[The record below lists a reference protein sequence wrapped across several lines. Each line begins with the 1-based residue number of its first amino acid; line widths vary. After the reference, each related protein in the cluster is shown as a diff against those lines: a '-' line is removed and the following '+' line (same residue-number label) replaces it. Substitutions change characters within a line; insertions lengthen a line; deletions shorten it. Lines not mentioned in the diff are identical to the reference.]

1 MTLRAEIKK
10 LIKASKEPKSTTR
23 ISFPQTVRLRI
34 LARCGFTC
42 QHCGAS
48 LFEIE
53 PHIDHIVPLAKGGTN
68 DESNL
73 QALCA
78 PCNLAKGTQDDQG
91 AKLMN
96 RKEILDEANRLT
108 HGDRDKNYGTPKV
121 NHERIAALWSV
132 VLETE
137 IAPRKWPSAWLRSR
151 LPASSSPRSISTASS
166 TPRLIWP
173 SQAKSPPKTL
183 NPYLT
188 KP

>member
-42 QHCGAS
+42 QHCGAN

-137 IAPRKWPSAWLRSR
+137 IS
-151 LPASSSPRSISTASS
+151 PAQVALCMAQVKVA
-166 TPRLIWP
+166 RLIE
-173 SQAKSPPKTL
+173 SPEHLDSFIDAAAYMAISGEIATE
-183 NPYLT
+183 NP
-188 KP
+188 

>member
-137 IAPRKWPSAWLRSR
+137 IS
-151 LPASSSPRSISTASS
+151 PAQVALCMAQVKVA
-166 TPRLIWP
+166 RLIE
-173 SQAKSPPKTL
+173 SPEHLDSFIDAAAYMAISGEIATE
-183 NPYLT
+183 NP
-188 KP
+188 

>member
-121 NHERIAALWSV
+121 NHERIAALWSI

-137 IAPRKWPSAWLRSR
+137 ISAAQVALCM
-151 LPASSSPRSISTASS
+151 AQVKVA
-166 TPRLIWP
+166 RLIE
-173 SQAKSPPKTL
+173 SPEHLDSFIDAAAYMAISGEIATE
-183 NPYLT
+183 NP
-188 KP
+188 

>member
-1 MTLRAEIKK
+1 MTLRVEIKK
-10 LIKASKEPKSTTR
+10 LMKASKEPKPTTR

-68 DESNL
+68 EETNL

-108 HGDRDKNYGTPKV
+108 HGDRDKNYGTPRV
-121 NHERIAALWSV
+121 NHDRIAALWSV
-132 VLETE
+132 VLGTEVSAAQVALCMAQVKIARLIESPEHLDSFIDAAAYMAISGE
-137 IAPRKWPSAWLRSR
+137 IA
-151 LPASSSPRSISTASS
+151 TD
-166 TPRLIWP
+166 
-173 SQAKSPPKTL
+173 
-183 NPYLT
+183 NP
-188 KP
+188 

>member
-137 IAPRKWPSAWLRSR
+137 ISAAQVALCM
-151 LPASSSPRSISTASS
+151 AQVKVA
-166 TPRLIWP
+166 RLIE
-173 SQAKSPPKTL
+173 SPEHLDSFIDAAAYMAISGEIATE
-183 NPYLT
+183 NP
-188 KP
+188 